1 MQSTCYTSNSGGGV
15 FQDSF
20 IDQTDICKQSLSCL
34 LTVSAVAVNTDS
46 RRFSLCHLL
55 SRQVGEI
62 EEQLAAA
69 RREVTKSEEANQKL
83 QREVKEVCWASLS
96 LPGQDPELSQYQSA
110 YLNP

>member
-1 MQSTCYTSNSGGGV
+1 MQSACYASNSGGGV

-55 SRQVGEI
+55 SLCGVTSGWGNRGTACGRQEGGDEVGGGQSE
-62 EEQLAAA
+62 AA
-69 RREVTKSEEANQKL
+69 TGSERGLLGQ
-83 QREVKEVCWASLS
+83 
-96 LPGQDPELSQYQSA
+96 PGSSWPR
-110 YLNP
+110 P